1 MDKKSLV
8 FVVSDS
14 LGETAHRVAR
24 AAVSQFD
31 NNIEF
36 RRISYVSSLEA
47 LDEVIVE
54 ARTARSL
61 VVHTLV
67 LPEFRA
73 YINQKCHADNIEAV
87 DIMGPMMDGLSSILA
102 TQPKLQPG
110 LIYQLDEEYFREVEA
125 VEFAVKYDDGKDPRG
140 LLKADIVLLGVSR
153 TSKTPLSMYLA
164 HRGFRVANVPLVPEV
179 SPPDEIYLVPPERM
193 FGLTIKPDEL
203 QSIRQ
208 ERLKALGLGG
218 NASYASYER
227 IREEL
232 EYGEGIMR
240 KAGCRIVD
248 VTKKAVEET
257 AAKIVEYYN
266 RREKNGDND

>member
-47 LDEVIVE
+47 LDEVIEE
-54 ARTARSL
+54 ARSARSL
-61 VVHTLV
+61 IVHTLV

-73 YINQKCHADNIEAV
+73 YINQKCQSADIEAV

-102 TQPKLQPG
+102 SNPKLQPG

-179 SPPDEIYLVPPERM
+179 SPPDEIYLVPPERI
-193 FGLTIKPDEL
+193 FGLTIKADEL

-208 ERLKALGLGG
+208 ERLKALGLAG

-232 EYGEGIMR
+232 DYGEGIMR

-266 RREKNGDND
+266 RRDRNGDND